1 MMNLAIVLIVGI
13 LIGMIVLGLIVK
25 SVMSKKMIVE
35 FKSNKSF
42 DETCNALEKAVEEF
56 KSEGWGQPIERWH
69 FYKVLENKNQI
80 PKGIKNKMIYFICN
94 PEMANKVIT
103 GDRKMSA
110 MMPCS
115 WSVYETTEGEVFVA
129 KMNIGLMS
137 MLFSGIIK
145 ETMKKVEEA
154 DMAMMPKVI
163 K

>member
-1 MMNLAIVLIVGI
+1 MNLVMVLIIGI
-13 LIGMIVLGLIVK
+13 LIGMVILGLIVK

-42 DETCNALEKAVEEF
+42 EETCNALEKTVEEF
-56 KSEGWGQPIERWH
+56 KSQGWGHPLEKWH
-69 FYKVLENKNQI
+69 FYKLLEKKNHI
-80 PKGIKNKMIYFICN
+80 PDGIKNKMIYFICN
-94 PEMANKVIT
+94 SELAKDVIT

-115 WSVYETTEGEVFVA
+115 WSVYETTDGEVFVA

-145 ETMKKVEEA
+145 ETMRKVEEA